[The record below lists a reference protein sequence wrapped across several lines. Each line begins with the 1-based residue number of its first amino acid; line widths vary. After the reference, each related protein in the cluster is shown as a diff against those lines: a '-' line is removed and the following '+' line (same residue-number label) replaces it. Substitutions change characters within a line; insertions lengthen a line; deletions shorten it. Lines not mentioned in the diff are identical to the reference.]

1 MCARPS
7 SAAMSRLPATQ
18 SPYGMPDRS
27 REAVIGDNLEADIA
41 GGLAAGIVTILVLT
55 GNTDRACLAASL
67 IQPDIVLE
75 DLSGL
80 LV

>member
-1 MCARPS
+1 V
-7 SAAMSRLPATQ
+7 
-18 SPYGMPDRS
+18 
-27 REAVIGDNLEADIA
+27 AVIGDNLESDIA

-55 GNTDRACLAASL
+55 GNTDRARLAASL